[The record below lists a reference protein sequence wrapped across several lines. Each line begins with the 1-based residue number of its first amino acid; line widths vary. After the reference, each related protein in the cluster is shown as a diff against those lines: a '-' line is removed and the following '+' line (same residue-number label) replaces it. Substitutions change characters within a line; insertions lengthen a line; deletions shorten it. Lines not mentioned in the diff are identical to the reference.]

1 MQEDT
6 NAGLIGPSII
16 YARGQ
21 MEQVMAT
28 HREFPILYMSF
39 DEHVS
44 FMSKINNMTAND
56 TSSGSNMTFGI
67 DSSASQHDSSCSS
80 SSIYSGSCNASVYP
94 SSNDGGSSQG
104 IQGRTGG
111 SQEFSDLI
119 NADASYGNRSI
130 WGPQL
135 TNLLSSAWGSGATFY
150 SLNGYVLANN
160 PIFEACKND
169 NVIWYTYAY
178 GSGSHVFH
186 MHGNGFTENGHLMPS
201 ISKLR
206 HSCRSCSVLT
216 DDVKPCRHQRRQ
228 SSYPCHDCVGYRSVG
243 SNMSRQ

>member
-21 MEQVMAT
+21 MEEVMAT

-44 FMSKINNMTAND
+44 FMSKINNMTTND
-56 TSSGSNMTFGI
+56 TSSGSDMGSGNDNST
-67 DSSASQHDSSCSS
+67 SYQQSCPASS
-80 SSIYSGSCNASVYP
+80 SYSGSCNASIYP
-94 SSNDGGSSQG
+94 SSSDGSMT
-104 IQGRTGG
+104 QGRTGG

-119 NADASYGNRSI
+119 NADANYGNRSI
-130 WGPQL
+130 WQPQL
-135 TNLLSSAWGSGATFY
+135 TNLLSSAWGNGATFY

-160 PIFEACKND
+160 PVFEACKND

-186 MHGNGFTENGHLMPS
+186 MHGNGFTENGHSMPS
-201 ISKLR
+201 ISKFLAL
-206 HSCRSCSVLT
+206 SCFLSRLFLLTNVKVSMMARSILLS
-216 DDVKPCRHQRRQ
+216 
-228 SSYPCHDCVGYRSVG
+228 
-243 SNMSRQ
+243 

>member
-21 MEQVMAT
+21 MEEVMAT

-44 FMSKINNMTAND
+44 FMSKINNMTANN
-56 TSSGSNMTFGI
+56 TSSGSNMTSGI
-67 DSSASQHDSSCSS
+67 DNSASQHDSSCSS
-80 SSIYSGSCNASVYP
+80 SATYSGSCNASVYP

-104 IQGRTGG
+104 TQGRTGG

-130 WGPQL
+130 WEPQL
-135 TNLLSSAWGSGATFY
+135 TNLLSSAWGNGATTTP
-150 SLNGYVLANN
+150 SLRRARM
-160 PIFEACKND
+160 
-169 NVIWYTYAY
+169 TTS
-178 GSGSHVFH
+178 SG
-186 MHGNGFTENGHLMPS
+186 TLMLMDLDRMSS
-201 ISKLR
+201 ICTAMASRRMAIRCLR
-206 HSCRSCSVLT
+206 
-216 DDVKPCRHQRRQ
+216 
-228 SSYPCHDCVGYRSVG
+228 
-243 SNMSRQ
+243 